1 MSPKF
6 WHIAISG
13 IVALAATGCGPGRT
27 EISPTRVD
35 GVSTLDPSPQS
46 LSWGACEGVPSSAGF
61 QCATLKVPLDYAK
74 PGGESIGL
82 ALVRRPASDR
92 NNRIGSLVFNFG
104 GPGGS
109 GVSTLLDAAGA
120 FSTLNRRYDLVSF
133 DPRGVDRSSGI
144 RCLNSA
150 ELERYLASEPSADTA
165 EETHL
170 LKGFAKACEQNA
182 GHILPYVGTLNAARD
197 LEAMRAALGDRHL
210 NYLGFSYGTHLG
222 ALYATLF
229 PKQSGRM
236 VLDSALDPSV
246 GMMET
251 ARTQIR
257 GFQKAYENYLAA
269 CVKQPKGCPLGK
281 TTSAANTAVLKL
293 IDRLEAHPAEA
304 GGRPVTATVA
314 RTAVAQALYS
324 QMAWPLLTEALHQAI
339 TKNDMSGLQ
348 ALADQYGGRQP
359 DGSYSTLQM
368 SLPSILCADTTAR
381 PSIEEAEKVA
391 RDLKPDSPIFAI
403 TAASSGICSVWPVP
417 GEATNKHIDASGA
430 NPIVVVGVTHDP
442 ATPYQWAPAL
452 TAQLRSAVLLTLKGE
467 GHGAYG
473 QNNPCIDNAV
483 NSYLL
488 EGKVPAKGLVC
499 S

>member
-13 IVALAATGCGPGRT
+13 IVALAATGCGSDRT
-27 EISPTRVD
+27 QITPSRVD
-35 GVSTLDPSPQS
+35 GVSSIDPSPQS
-46 LSWGACEGVPSSAGF
+46 LNWGPCEGVPASAGF

-74 PGGESIGL
+74 PGGETLGI
-82 ALVRRPASDR
+82 ALVRRPATDKQ
-92 NNRIGSLVFNFG
+92 NRVGSLVFNFG

-144 RCLNSA
+144 RCLDSA
-150 ELERYLASEPSADTA
+150 ELERYLAREPSGDTV

-182 GHILPYVGTLNAARD
+182 GPILPYVGTLNAARD
-197 LEAMRAALGDRHL
+197 LETMRAALGDPKL

-222 ALYATLF
+222 ALYATLH
-229 PKQSGRM
+229 PKETGRM

-246 GMMET
+246 GMLDT

-257 GFQKAYENYLAA
+257 GFQKAYGNYLTA
-269 CVKQPKGCPLGK
+269 CVGQASGCPLGK
-281 TTSAANTAVLKL
+281 TTTAANAAVLKL
-293 IDRLEAHPAEA
+293 IDRLEAHPGKA
-304 GGRPVTATVA
+304 GGREVTSTVA
-314 RTAVAQALYS
+314 RTAIAQALYS
-324 QMAWPLLTEALHQAI
+324 QMAWPLLTEALHQGM
-339 TKNDMSGLQ
+339 KGDLSGLL

-368 SLPSILCADTTAR
+368 SLPAILCADTTAR
-381 PSIEEAEKVA
+381 PSIAEAEKAA
-391 RDLKPDSPIFAI
+391 RDLKKESPIFAI

-417 GEATNKHIDASGA
+417 GEDSNRHIDASGA

-442 ATPYQWAPAL
+442 ATPYQWAPRL
-452 TAQLRSAVLLTLKGE
+452 TEQLRSAVLLTLKGE

-473 QNNPCIDNAV
+473 QNNPCIDKAV

-488 EGKVPAKGLVC
+488 DGKVPPKGLVC
-499 S
+499 G

>member
-6 WHIAISG
+6 RHIAISG
-13 IVALAATGCGPGRT
+13 VIALAAMGCGAGRT

-35 GVSTLDPSPQS
+35 GVSTIDPSPQS
-46 LSWGACEGVPSSAGF
+46 LKWGACEGVPSSAGF

-74 PGGESIGL
+74 QSGETIGI
-82 ALVRRPASDR
+82 ALVRRPATDKK
-92 NNRIGSLVFNFG
+92 NRIGSLVFNFG

-120 FSTLNRRYDLVSF
+120 FSTLNKRYDLVSF

-150 ELERYLASEPSADTA
+150 ELERYLAREPSADTV

-170 LKGFAKACEQNA
+170 LTQFAKACEQNA
-182 GHILPYVGTLNAARD
+182 GHVLPYVGTLNAARD
-197 LEAMRAALGDRHL
+197 MEVMRVALGDERL

-222 ALYATLF
+222 ALYATQF
-229 PKQSGRM
+229 PKHTGRM

-246 GMMET
+246 GMLDT
-251 ARTQIR
+251 ARTQIK
-257 GFQKAYENYLAA
+257 GFQKAYRNYLAA

-281 TTSAANTAVLKL
+281 TTAAANAAVLKL
-293 IDRLEAHPAEA
+293 IDGLQAHPAKSGDRE
-304 GGRPVTATVA
+304 VTATVA

-324 QMAWPLLTEALHQAI
+324 QMAWPLLTEALEEGIKGNMA
-339 TKNDMSGLQ
+339 GLL

-359 DGSYSTLQM
+359 DGTYSTLQM
-368 SLPSILCADTTAR
+368 SLPAILCADTTQR
-381 PSIEEAEKVA
+381 PNVEEAEKVA
-391 RDLKPDSPIFAI
+391 RELKDKSPIFAI
-403 TAASSGICSVWPVP
+403 TAASSAICSVWPVP
-417 GEATNKHIDASGA
+417 GEDTNRHIDASGA

-442 ATPYQWAPAL
+442 ATPYVWAPRL
-452 TAQLRSAVLLTLKGE
+452 TEQLRSATLVTLKGE

-473 QNNPCIDNAV
+473 QNNPCVDNAV

-488 EGKVPAKGLVC
+488 EGKVPPKGLIC